1 VVGVKVI
8 VEDGSYH
15 EVDSSDRAFQTCG
28 SGCFRETFPKTRP
41 VLLEPI
47 MKMDIECPERFQG
60 PIVGDLTGRRG
71 IIMSTEVR
79 EGVTQILAEVPLA
92 ETFGYATDLRSM
104 TQGQGTFSM
113 ELALYR
119 RLPASLQDAIIAE
132 RKEANLVGA
141 K

>member
-1 VVGVKVI
+1 
-8 VEDGSYH
+8 
-15 EVDSSDRAFQTCG
+15 
-28 SGCFRETFPKTRP
+28 
-41 VLLEPI
+41 